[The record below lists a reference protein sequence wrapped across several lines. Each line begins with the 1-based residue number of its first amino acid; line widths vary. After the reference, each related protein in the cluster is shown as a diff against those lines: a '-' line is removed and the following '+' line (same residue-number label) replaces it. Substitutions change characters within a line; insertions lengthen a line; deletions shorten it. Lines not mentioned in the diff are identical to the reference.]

1 MSDKTEELEA
11 LWIKYRKTLEQ
22 LHNTLDELDKKPTTV
37 KEYIEVPK
45 IVEVE
50 VIKDLSSEQRD
61 AYEKRILE
69 LEQKIKPVDPAPIPN
84 SDYWGRPKTS
94 KKILTDEEY
103 EAQSERR
110 YKRLVTEVKNGSL
123 DINTLSNAEQVI
135 VKRLMDS
142 E

>member
-1 MSDKTEELEA
+1 M
-11 LWIKYRKTLEQ
+11 
-22 LHNTLDELDKKPTTV
+22 
-37 KEYIEVPK
+37 
-45 IVEVE
+45 
-50 VIKDLSSEQRD
+50 
-61 AYEKRILE
+61 
-69 LEQKIKPVDPAPIPN
+69 
-84 SDYWGRPKTS
+84 
-94 KKILTDEEY
+94 LTDEEY

>member
-11 LWIKYRKTLEQ
+11 LWVKYRKTLEQ

-50 VIKDLSSEQRD
+50 VIKDLSAEQRD

-69 LEQKIKPVDPAPIPN
+69 LEQKLNPAEPEPLPN

-94 KKILTDEEY
+94 KKILTNEEY
-103 EAQSERR
+103 EAQNERR
-110 YKRLVTEVKNGSL
+110 YKRLVAEVKNGSL

-135 VKRLMDS
+135 VKRLIDS

>member
-1 MSDKTEELEA
+1 MSKELEA
-11 LWIKYRKTLEQ
+11 LWVKYRKTLEQ

-50 VIKDLSSEQRD
+50 VIKDLSAEQRD

-69 LEQKIKPVDPAPIPN
+69 LEQKLVPAEPDPIPN

-110 YKRLVTEVKNGSL
+110 YKRLVAEVKNGSL
-123 DINTLSNAEQVI
+123 DINTLSNAEQII
-135 VKRLMDS
+135 VKRLLDN